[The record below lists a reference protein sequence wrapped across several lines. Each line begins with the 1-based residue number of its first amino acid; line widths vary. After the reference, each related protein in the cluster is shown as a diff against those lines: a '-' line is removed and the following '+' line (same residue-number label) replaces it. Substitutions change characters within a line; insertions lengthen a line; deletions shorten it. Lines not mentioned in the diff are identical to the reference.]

1 MHGYV
6 KIMLDVAKYL
16 FVVEIDKIDK
26 KESFFWITS
35 FFIAE
40 IQRYD
45 NTIY

>member
-26 KESFFWITS
+26 KEVFFG
-35 FFIAE
+35 
-40 IQRYD
+40 
-45 NTIY
+45 